1 MASCSHSLTEGYPW
15 NQISQD
21 RLIGAE
27 ELIKMRTVIL
37 QRWGR
42 VFWILSP
49 RLLKHTRVK
58 ARAEKSNDCQNNCW
72 SGCPETRR
80 A

>member
-15 NQISQD
+15 NQISHD
-21 RLIGAE
+21 RLIDAE

-42 VFWILSP
+42 VLWILSP
-49 RLLKHTRVK
+49 RLLKHTRV
-58 ARAEKSNDCQNNCW
+58 
-72 SGCPETRR
+72 
-80 A
+80 